1 MKSISAQ
8 TNEIPTMVFDEID
21 TGVSGKTASIIAYK
35 LWEIARYRQVICVT
49 HLHQLAAMAN
59 RHYHVSK
66 TEQAGR
72 TSASV
77 TLMEIDQRRDEIAKM
92 LGDPVT
98 QGASSLQHADVLLRD
113 AQQYRE
119 EHPVLLEAGPS
130 LTG

>member
-1 MKSISAQ
+1 
-8 TNEIPTMVFDEID
+8 
-21 TGVSGKTASIIAYK
+21 
-35 LWEIARYRQVICVT
+35 
-49 HLHQLAAMAN
+49 
-59 RHYHVSK
+59 
-66 TEQAGR
+66 
-72 TSASV
+72 
-77 TLMEIDQRRDEIAKM
+77 MEIDQRRDEIAKM